1 LQKEVKP
8 GRYRYTIECNGL
20 VRTMMM
26 AFVTRAS
33 GLRDIVDRY
42 GSMLGTSNFSSL
54 SSALRRV
61 DARAFVGGLIQTL
74 GSHHKPR
81 RDDLVAIDGMAVTL
95 PKTRRHACKKMN
107 NNTVGGGV
115 VWCYQIATRKGWCPV
130 QLLDVVQG
138 AWHDSKVMR
147 KISLIARGPV
157 YLMDRG
163 FYAFD
168 LLALWMKQEVRFIVR
183 ARRHGLIYQTL
194 RTISEP
200 RCFGALAIVE
210 DVVARLGGEHAK
222 AHPEVRL
229 ITAVLASGEKLTV
242 VTSEMDWSA
251 ERVLEAYKKRWHI
264 ERFHK
269 FLKDTLG
276 LAHLYS
282 FGQKGIEFLTLTA
295 LLLAMVLLASASHGA
310 DMVIDALHQILRAL
324 RRTAA
329 GFSTPW
335 KRNTASRTR
344 AKRKVKNR

>member
-1 LQKEVKP
+1 M
-8 GRYRYTIECNGL
+8 
-20 VRTMMM
+20 VRALMM
-26 AFVTRAS
+26 AFVLRLS
-33 GLRDIVDRY
+33 GLRDIVDRF
-42 GSMLGTSNFSSL
+42 GPMLGTSNFSSL

-74 GSHHKPR
+74 GFHHKPR
-81 RDDLVAIDGMAVTL
+81 RDDLVAIDAMAVTL
-95 PKTRRHACKKMN
+95 PRTQRHACKKLN

-115 VWCYQIATRKGWCPV
+115 VWCYRIAARNRGCPV
-130 QLLDVVQG
+130 QLLDVIQG

-147 KISLIARGPV
+147 KIALIAHGPV

-168 LLALWMKQEVRFIVR
+168 LLIRWMDEQVRFIVR

-194 RTISEP
+194 RTISCP
-200 RCFGALAIVE
+200 RRFGTLTILE
-210 DVVARLGGEHAK
+210 DVVARLGGEQAK

-229 ITAVLASGEKLTV
+229 ITALLVSGEKLTV
-242 VTSEMDWSA
+242 ITSEMDWSA

-282 FGQKGIEFLTLTA
+282 FGQKGIEFLTLTV
-295 LLLAMVLLASASHGA
+295 LLLAMVLLESAVVGA

-324 RRTAA
+324 RRTA
-329 GFSTPW
+329 GLSTPW
-335 KRNTASRTR
+335 KRNTVSRTR
-344 AKRKVKNR
+344 AKKKITNL